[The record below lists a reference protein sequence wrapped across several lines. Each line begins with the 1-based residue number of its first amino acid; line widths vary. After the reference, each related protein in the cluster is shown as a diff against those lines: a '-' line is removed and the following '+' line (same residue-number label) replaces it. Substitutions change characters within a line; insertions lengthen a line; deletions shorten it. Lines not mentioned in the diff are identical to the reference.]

1 MANITPTVEEIVTRG
16 DDGHIITW
24 GPMTAGDTG
33 LPISMIGSARRTI
46 QVVGSFAGIDRLLIE
61 GSIDSQNYSP
71 LTDNHGNKLEFKG
84 AGLSS
89 ISDLT
94 RLIRPRVSAGA
105 PTAVKVTLL
114 VRKEFR

>member
-1 MANITPTVEEIVTRG
+1 MADITPTIEEIVTRG

-24 GPMTAGDTG
+24 GPMTAGDVG
-33 LPISMIGSARRTI
+33 LPIAMMGSARRTVQI
-46 QVVGSFAGIDRLLIE
+46 VGTFSGMDRVLIE

-71 LTDNHGNKLEFKG
+71 LTDNHGNRLEFKG

-94 RLIRPRVSAGA
+94 RLIRPRVSAGS
-105 PTAVKVTLL
+105 PTGVLVSLL
-114 VRKEFR
+114 